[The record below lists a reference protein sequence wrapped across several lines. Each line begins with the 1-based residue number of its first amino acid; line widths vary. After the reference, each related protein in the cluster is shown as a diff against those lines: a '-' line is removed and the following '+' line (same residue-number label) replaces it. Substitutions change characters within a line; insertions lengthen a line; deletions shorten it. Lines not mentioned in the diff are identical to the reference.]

1 MLKHCPTLHRITVI
15 LLHYQPPFTGKQ
27 FERDYTLDF
36 LRSRNQIIQKT
47 LSEDTDDLKYTSDES
62 RLIGVLLSRY
72 KSHKTLARPVLN
84 SNDTLTV
91 YFGLDLQQ
99 ILDFD
104 EKDQVLQTR
113 MWKEYV
119 SITENKFPN

>member
-1 MLKHCPTLHRITVI
+1 MIKRRIIVTLYVVVGNQLET
-15 LLHYQPPFTGKQ
+15 
-27 FERDYTLDF
+27 DYTLKF
-36 LRSRNQIIQKT
+36 LRSKNQIIQKT
-47 LSEDTDDLKYTSDES
+47 LSEDTDDLKYTSDEA

-119 SITENKFPN
+119 SIHENYFPN

>member
-1 MLKHCPTLHRITVI
+1 MET
-15 LLHYQPPFTGKQ
+15 Y
-27 FERDYTLDF
+27 YTLKF

-47 LSEDTDDLKYTSDES
+47 LSEDTDDLKYTSDEA
-62 RLIGVLLSRY
+62 RLISVLLSRY

-119 SITENKFPN
+119 SIHENNFPN